1 MNSISSL
8 TLKPII
14 DSRGG
19 VHLTVYLERT
29 RDIAGLKLQI
39 HESIE
44 TARELLS
51 ANMSFEEFATFVAPL
66 QKLLNDEPTLKSFR
80 HNIGIFRKD
89 NSFRMINLP
98 IEVEHLTVVAE
109 SYHVKPLLKWMQNS
123 KQFVWVDFR
132 GRDCRIF
139 AGDDSQ
145 VKLLDVFRYRPDG
158 SDIKRDVDMTLL
170 TESIVDFSRQRW
182 GDQSIAAYLTGEP
195 NVCQRSA
202 AVLRRAGVTV
212 KYLRHIVAS
221 DSQEKIVGKIRRHL
235 TRRSLQRVAN
245 AIREFHVAGVFNSAE
260 KSISQIAKFAI
271 KGKVKKLIIADDCQ
285 MFGKF
290 DPLTGSVSIT
300 PVQMD
305 HRDDDIL
312 DDLAQ
317 EVISN
322 GGEVI
327 VTKQKW
333 IPSNRPAL
341 AIVEAD
347 GATSVNQTIYDVFSR
362 RAV

>member
-1 MNSISSL
+1 MNSMSSL

-29 RDIAGLKLQI
+29 REVAGLKLQI

-51 ANMSFEEFATFVAPL
+51 GNMSSEEIVSFVAPL
-66 QKLLNDEPTLKSFR
+66 QKLMNDERTLKSIR
-80 HNIGIFRKD
+80 HNIGIFRKE

-98 IEVEHLTVVAE
+98 VEVEHLTVVAE

-132 GRDCRIF
+132 GQDCRIF
-139 AGDDSQ
+139 AGDDGQ
-145 VKLLDVFRYRPDG
+145 VKMLDVFRYRPDG

-170 TESIVDFSRQRW
+170 TESIVDLGQQRW
-182 GDQSIAAYLTGEP
+182 GGQSMVAYLTGEEE
-195 NVCQRSA
+195 VCKRPA

-212 KYLRHIVAS
+212 KYLRYIVAS
-221 DSQEKIVGKIRRHL
+221 DSQEKVVEKIRRHL
-235 TRRSLQRVAN
+235 TRRSVQRVAN
-245 AIREFHVAGVFNSAE
+245 AIREFQVAGVVNSAA
-260 KSISQIAKFAI
+260 KSISQIAKFAV

-290 DPLTGSVSIT
+290 DPLTGSVST
-300 PVQMD
+300 VQMD

-322 GGEVI
+322 GGEVV
-327 VTKQKW
+327 VTSQQW
-333 IPSNRPAL
+333 IPGNRPAL

-347 GATSVNQTIYDVFSR
+347 AATAVNQTIYDVFSR